1 MKTGNLKTLIL
12 KTRIIRLLVTLLA
25 IAFTSACSD
34 PQGGGHDASAGV
46 AVSPSAVST
55 SNTYGDEGI
64 GFRKET
70 LFNEQGVEPP
80 VATFT
85 TVAPGSSQNLERAFS
100 TAPPQ
105 IPHSVEGLL
114 PIKTDS
120 NSCIACHLPAVA
132 AALKATSVPDSHM
145 RDGGLSNARFSCSQC
160 HVPQANVEL
169 VVDNDF

>member
-1 MKTGNLKTLIL
+1 MKTGNLKTPI
-12 KTRIIRLLVTLLA
+12 TIQFLVALLA
-25 IAFTSACSD
+25 IGFTSACSD
-34 PQGGGHDASAGV
+34 PQSAGPDAGAEV
-46 AVSPSAVST
+46 ATTPTAVSSSIA
-55 SNTYGDEGI
+55 YGDEGI

-85 TVAPGSSQNLERAFS
+85 TVAPGSSQNLDRAFS

-105 IPHSVEGLL
+105 IPHSTEGLL

-132 AALKATSVPDSHM
+132 AALKATSVPESHM

-169 VVDNDF
+169 IVDNDF

>member
-12 KTRIIRLLVTLLA
+12 RKLLVILLA
-25 IAFTSACSD
+25 IGFTSACSD
-34 PQGGGHDASAGV
+34 PQGAGQDASV
-46 AVSPSAVST
+46 RVTPTAVSS
-55 SNTYGDEGI
+55 SNAYGDEGI

-85 TVAPGSSQNLERAFS
+85 TIAPGSSQNLDRAFS

-105 IPHSVEGLL
+105 IPHSTEGLL

-120 NSCIACHLPAVA
+120 NSCTACHLPAVA